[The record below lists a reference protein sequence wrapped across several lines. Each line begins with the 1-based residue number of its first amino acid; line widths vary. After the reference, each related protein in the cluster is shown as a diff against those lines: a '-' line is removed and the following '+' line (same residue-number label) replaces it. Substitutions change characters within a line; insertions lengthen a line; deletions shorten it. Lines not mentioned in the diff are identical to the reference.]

1 MKFCTYLSYASFDAF
16 DNETLSGSFMFVEF
30 QLQNLEF
37 FLFYMYNKA
46 VCSYFVESPVII

>member
-37 FLFYMYNKA
+37 FFST
-46 VCSYFVESPVII
+46 CIIKLYAPIL